1 VWTLFLESLFSDGNF
16 GILYWVLAVALVLL
30 FPRIR
35 KAGLGGSAI
44 ALALIFAETAASALW
59 LYPEF
64 TLNHGTVHRSLLP
77 VSAAASVWLA
87 ALLAA
92 ACYPPPA
99 PAEAPRSRASRRSS
113 KPG

>member
-1 VWTLFLESLFSDGNF
+1 VGAIFLESLFSDGNF

-35 KAGLGGSAI
+35 KSGLVASGV
-44 ALALIFAETAASALW
+44 ALGLVFAETAASALW

-77 VSAAASVWLA
+77 VSAAASVWLV

-92 ACYPPPA
+92 CYTPPVP
-99 PAEAPRSRASRRSS
+99 EASPRSRASRRSS

>member
-1 VWTLFLESLFSDGNF
+1 
-16 GILYWVLAVALVLL
+16 VLAVSLVLL

-35 KAGLGGSAI
+35 KAGLGGSAV

-87 ALLAA
+87 ALLAS
-92 ACYPPPA
+92 ACYPAPV